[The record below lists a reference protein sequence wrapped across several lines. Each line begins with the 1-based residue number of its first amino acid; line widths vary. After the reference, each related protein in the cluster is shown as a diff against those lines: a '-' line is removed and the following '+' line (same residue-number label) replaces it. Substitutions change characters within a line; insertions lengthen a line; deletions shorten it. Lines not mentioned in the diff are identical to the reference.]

1 MNFFAIPVFSFVP
14 PKYRDLVKESGGKIF
29 GALLIFFLIMGI
41 ITGLRAASVMN
52 SAGKELEQECPD
64 FSLKNGVFT
73 VEKPYKMDEDK
84 VYVEIDDSIED
95 IKSADVEKIAE
106 SGDYDSIM
114 IIGRN
119 GAGIMNNNKQYQVVN
134 FSDFGGF
141 ELSRDILFG
150 KYFPMLNVFII
161 VGCIIG
167 AFFSIGIY
175 YLVALILQYL
185 TGVLSKSIFNN
196 ELSETDRFRITV
208 LGKFPPHVLIYLIK
222 FTGLHINTLVN
233 LVLQVAFIVLVLY
246 FYSKDNG
253 YENYD
258 VVQNY

>member
-1 MNFFAIPVFSFVP
+1 MNFFALPVFSFVP

-29 GALLIFFLIMGI
+29 GALLICFLVMGI
-41 ITGLRAASVMN
+41 ITGMRAASVMN
-52 SAGKELEQECPD
+52 SAGKELERECPD
-64 FSLKNGVFT
+64 FSLKNGVFS
-73 VEKPYKMDEDK
+73 VDKPYKLDEDN
-84 VYVEIDDSIED
+84 VYFEIDDSIED

-106 SGDYDSIM
+106 SGSYESIM

-119 GAGIMNNNKQYQVVN
+119 GAGIMSNGGQYQVVD

-150 KYFPMLNVFII
+150 KYFPMLNTFII
-161 VGCIIG
+161 VGCTIG

-185 TGVLSKSIFNN
+185 TGLLSKNIFNN
-196 ELSETDRFRITV
+196 ELSETDRFRLTV
-208 LGKFPPHVLIYLIK
+208 LGKFPPHVLIYIIK
-222 FTGLHINTLVN
+222 FTGLHINLFIN
-233 LVLQVAFIVLVLY
+233 LVLQVAFIILVLY
-246 FYSKDNG
+246 FYNKDNG

>member
-29 GALLIFFLIMGI
+29 GALLICFLIMGI
-41 ITGLRAASVMN
+41 ITGVRAASVMN
-52 SAGKELEQECPD
+52 SAGKELERECPD
-64 FSLKNGVFT
+64 FSLKNGVFR

-84 VYVEIDDSIED
+84 VYVEIDDGIED

-119 GAGIMNNNKQYQVVN
+119 GAGIMNNSGQYQVVN

-150 KYFPMLNVFII
+150 KYFPVLNVIII

-167 AFFSIGIY
+167 AFFSTGIY
-175 YLVALILQYL
+175 YLVALILQYI
-185 TGVLSKSIFNN
+185 TGLLSKNIFNN
-196 ELSETDRFRITV
+196 ELSETERFRITV
-208 LGKFPPHVLIYLIK
+208 LGKFPPRLLIYVIG
-222 FTGLHINTLVN
+222 FTGLHISLVIN
-233 LVLQVAFIVLVLY
+233 LVLQVAFIILVLY
-246 FYSKDNG
+246 FYAKDNG
-253 YENYD
+253 YADYD
-258 VVQNY
+258 VV